1 MTATGSDHTAP
12 RRDGR
17 TERTRR
23 ALTAAAI
30 RLFSEQGYDATTVD
44 QIAAEAGVTQR
55 TYFHHFPTKEAVL
68 FGGYEARLHD
78 ATDAFRAAVRL
89 GSLAEGF
96 HAATSALVAAIETQ
110 RELVLLRGR
119 LYRETPT
126 LRATMLRLNEDWID
140 NVTLVVADELGIDPA
155 TDVAARL
162 AATVANSA
170 NRVAIDL
177 WTASGGTLDLATLA
191 RDAVDAIRPAL
202 DAIDHRVVSV
212 P

>member
-1 MTATGSDHTAP
+1 MTTTATEHAAP

-17 TERTRR
+17 TERTHR
-23 ALTAAAI
+23 ALTVAAI
-30 RLFSEQGYDATTVD
+30 RRFSEQGYDATTVD

-78 ATDAFRAAVRL
+78 TTEAFRTAVRS
-89 GSLAEGF
+89 GSLAEGL

-110 RELVLLRGR
+110 RDLFLLRGR
-119 LYRETPT
+119 LYRETPA

-140 NVTLVVADELGIDPA
+140 NVTLVVADELEIDPT

-191 RDAVDAIRPAL
+191 RDSVDAIRPAL
-202 DAIDHRVVSV
+202 DAIDHRVARA
-212 P
+212 